1 MENKKEKQLTLRGI
15 IIGIIGSIIITTSS
29 IYVALRM
36 GALPWPTVFV
46 AILSMTVLRVLGKTN
61 LKEINVTQTAM
72 SSGAMVAGGLAF
84 TIPGIW
90 IIGLESE
97 INITSVLIVTI
108 AGTILGAVF
117 TALIRKYFIVQEPLP
132 FPIGEAAYETLET
145 SEKLGKNAAF
155 LFISMGLSAIFV
167 FIRDWFML
175 IPANIN
181 FSKLEEKKLH
191 LGLWLSPMAV
201 GIGYIVGPLYT
212 GVWFIGA
219 AIAYF
224 LLIPL
229 GVNLNIFGNE
239 AIAEAF
245 KNSLGIGLMIG
256 TGLGIL
262 IKGILPKAKKIY
274 GSSISNAGKK
284 VKVSLPFIF
293 ALTVFVLTLFTEMS
307 FLSSVLIIFGVW
319 ITTTMSAS
327 LTGQSGIN
335 PMEIFGIII
344 LLFIKLVS
352 GTGNIGSV
360 EGFLIA
366 AIVAIA
372 CGLTGDVMNDFKT
385 GHLIGTD
392 PKKQLIAETIGGVV
406 GAVVSVFVL
415 FFMVKAYGGVGPGTD
430 LLAPQA
436 YAVSTMVNGLPDTL
450 GFTIGLIVGFIL
462 YIFNVP
468 GMTLGLGFYLPMTIS
483 SVVFIGG
490 ILRFIFDRIRP
501 KSTQKGIIISSGLL
515 GGEGIAGVL
524 IAIIKVL
531 TAG

>member
-97 INITSVLIVTI
+97 INIPSVLIVTI

-392 PKKQLIAETIGGVV
+392 PRSSGICVRII
-406 GAVVSVFVL
+406 F
-415 FFMVKAYGGVGPGTD
+415 YGQSIWRSWPG
-430 LLAPQA
+430 
-436 YAVSTMVNGLPDTL
+436 N
-450 GFTIGLIVGFIL
+450 GFTCPTSIRCINYGERVARYSGIYYWIDSGFYTL
-462 YIFNVP
+462 YIQRSGYDTRPRFLP
-468 GMTLGLGFYLPMTIS
+468 AHDDLKRCFYWRNIEIY
-483 SVVFIGG
+483 F
-490 ILRFIFDRIRP
+490 
-501 KSTQKGIIISSGLL
+501 
-515 GGEGIAGVL
+515 
-524 IAIIKVL
+524 
-531 TAG
+531 